1 MDAVFPAAGNPVFFP
16 ELLIEG
22 LSPHMPSEVWCSL
35 TMQPNVA
42 LDVTDMWPIKL
53 EAILEHKSQVGDVDT
68 FLERMRSRRTEDST
82 DENPR
87 YEERFRVV
95 KYK

>member
-1 MDAVFPAAGNPVFFP
+1 
-16 ELLIEG
+16 
-22 LSPHMPSEVWCSL
+22 MPNEVWCSL
-35 TMQPNVA
+35 TMQPNVV
-42 LDVTDMWPIKL
+42 LDVTDMWLTKL
-53 EAILEHKSQVGDVDT
+53 EAILQHKSQVGDIET
-68 FLERMRSRRTEDST
+68 FKERMRSRRTEDST